1 MHRLYIY
8 LKSVM
13 AEKKHN
19 LNEEYLNS
27 LTEEQLEVE
36 MKEWTDDEWE
46 QYYCP
51 EGTMTMEEFYNY
63 VIMRIN
69 EEYDKRGWK

>member
-1 MHRLYIY
+1 MPINTL
-8 LKSVM
+8 M
-13 AEKKHN
+13 ENKKHN
-19 LNEEYLNS
+19 LNEAYLNS
-27 LTEEQLEVE
+27 LTEEELDAE

-63 VIMRIN
+63 GIMRIN
-69 EEYDKRGWK
+69 EEFDKRGWK